1 MKLALISLNQVWE
14 NKEANC
20 LRVIECLRTIA
31 DTSIDLVIFPEMTL
45 TGFTMNTEI
54 YAEYSKDSETI
65 HFFADCALKYNL
77 YIGFWVIL
85 KADKKATNNFII
97 ASPKGEILADYAKIH
112 PFSYAGEDK
121 YCQRGNRLVSVEIQR
136 VQVGLSICYD
146 LRFPEMFHE
155 PIN

>member
-54 YAEYSKDSETI
+54 YAEYPKDSETI

-121 YCQRGNRLVSVEIQR
+121 YYQRGNRLVSVEIQR

-146 LRFPEMFHE
+146 LHFPEMFHE